1 MLKKILAVV
10 VVLSIL
16 TVSSALA
23 AGEGSTSTSILV
35 QNLSADPANLW
46 VSFYQTDG
54 AVTGS
59 KTASGLCGECAT
71 TFDQRYESGNPGTDP
86 FQGAAIVESDQLIGA
101 VVQEVRTGGDA
112 GVNSYEAYNGV
123 SQPATNVKAPLI
135 LRGIFSAGK
144 TWNTVIAIQ
153 NTNTTAGAI
162 AHVTVVFTPD
172 PAVGLGTA
180 QTLGPQAI
188 NPGGTWYIRQADQ
201 TGLGTQFFGS
211 AAISSSDQNVAVVVN
226 SGTSDGAGLIAY
238 PTYVT
243 GSPNVYLGGAMK
255 NILSLGDNYF
265 TSFTIVNMGGSPVDV
280 TVEYQPL
287 SGTAGAPYVTTVN
300 TAKTIDLRSDPN
312 ITSAS
317 FYGAIKLST
326 TGGSIAAMI
335 NMRGDN
341 ATSGVMRYATTYSGS
356 ASGVATAFTPYLL
369 KYINSAGY
377 NWSTSILLQNLDVAG
392 GPVTININYK
402 EDPSIGTHTY
412 ASSKSVANF
421 ETVDLR
427 YDANLTQATFY
438 GGAKL
443 TSVGDRPFAVVVLVR
458 GGVGAG
464 DALSSYLGVSQ

>member
-46 VSFYQTDG
+46 VSFYETG
-54 AVTGS
+54 GTVTGS
-59 KTASGLCGECAT
+59 KTVSGLCGECAT
-71 TFDQRYESGNPGTDP
+71 TFDQRYASGDPGVDP

-123 SQPATNVKAPLI
+123 SQPALNVKAPLI

-144 TWNTVIAIQ
+144 TWNTVMAIQ

-172 PAVGLGTA
+172 GLGTGT
-180 QTLGPQAI
+180 TLGPTAI

-201 TGLGTQFFGS
+201 AALGTQFFGS

-226 SGTSDGAGLIAY
+226 SGTTDGSGLIAY
-238 PTYVT
+238 PTYTT

-287 SGTAGAPYVTTVN
+287 SGTAGAPYVVN
-300 TAKTIDLRSDPN
+300 VDKTKTIDLRTDAN

-317 FYGAIKLST
+317 FYGAIKLTSA
-326 TGGSIAAMI
+326 GSIAAMI

-341 ATSGVMRYATTYSGS
+341 AGSGVFRYATTYGG
-356 ASGVATAFTPYLL
+356 AAAGVTTSFAPYLL

-392 GPVTININYK
+392 GPVTINITYK
-402 EDPSIGTHTY
+402 EDPSIGTNTY

-458 GGVGAG
+458 GSVGAG
-464 DALSSYLGVSQ
+464 DALSSYLGVSP